1 MDCKDR
7 PELVGRL
14 GQCAALRGL
23 AASPSLPI
31 ASTNKIVLSFIAVDA
46 DQAFIAGQ
54 TN

>member
-23 AASPSLPI
+23 AASLSLPI
-31 ASTNKIVLSFIAVDA
+31 ASKKQTHVIIRSCCRNFITD
-46 DQAFIAGQ
+46 Q